1 MDTPPD
7 SFTVTPG
14 STIEPR
20 RAVAHDRDQRFS
32 VMATAACTSA
42 SVSLLTLWLWT
53 PAPAHVN
60 EGTGT
65 VSVTYEQLDS
75 TAQADD
81 AAAGAD
87 ATIVPIAQSVSAPLE
102 APATASGPPAGKI
115 GDEEKAPVND
125 GQGASRFVIT
135 TQPEGASVTINGV
148 GYGTTPLTIPYLPPG
163 AKRVRVTKAGYEA
176 AERFYSG
183 DSGGA
188 APLRLTLR
196 ELPRRATR

>member
-81 AAAGAD
+81 VAADAD

-125 GQGASRFVIT
+125 GQG
-135 TQPEGASVTINGV
+135 
-148 GYGTTPLTIPYLPPG
+148 
-163 AKRVRVTKAGYEA
+163 
-176 AERFYSG
+176 
-183 DSGGA
+183 
-188 APLRLTLR
+188 
-196 ELPRRATR
+196 RRAS